1 MSNIFSFSGRIR
13 RTEYAVTQ
21 IIISFVAGIIFAIG
35 GASLFAGESAAAGA
49 MIFLFIALVFLSW
62 VSLAS
67 GAKRCHDRGNSG
79 FFQIIPFYGLW
90 MLFGDG
96 DHGLNSYG
104 NDPKGR
110 IGQADLFRTAATSQV
125 PLEGTSVGH

>member
-21 IIISFVAGIIFAIG
+21 ILLSIVGGILFFVFGV
-35 GASLFAGESAAAGA
+35 SLFAGESAAAGA
-49 MIFLFIALVFLSW
+49 LVLLGVTMLLGTW
-62 VSLAS
+62 ISLAA

-79 FFQIIPFYGLW
+79 FFQLIPFYGLW

-96 DHGLNSYG
+96 DHGSNRYG
-104 NDPKGR
+104 ADPKGR
-110 IGQADLFRTAATSQV
+110 MSQADLFRANASAPATFEAA
-125 PLEGTSVGH
+125 PRN

>member
-21 IIISFVAGIIFAIG
+21 IILSFVGGIIFFVFG
-35 GASLFAGESAAAGA
+35 VSLFAGESAAAGA
-49 MIFLFIALVFLSW
+49 IVFLFVAMLFISW

-79 FFQIIPFYGLW
+79 FFQLIPFYGLW

-96 DHGLNSYG
+96 DHGRNIYG

-110 IGQADLFRTAATSQV
+110 MSQADLFGTTASAQA
-125 PLEGTSVGH
+125 PLTY

>member
-21 IIISFVAGIIFAIG
+21 IIISFLVGIIFFVFG
-35 GASLFAGESAAAGA
+35 VSLFAGESAVGGA
-49 MIFLFIALVFLSW
+49 MILLCVSMLLSAW
-62 VSLAS
+62 VSLAA

-79 FFQIIPFYGLW
+79 LYQLIPFYGLW

-96 DHGLNSYG
+96 DHGSNHYG
-104 NDPKGR
+104 ADPKNR
-110 IGQADLFRTAATSQV
+110 MSHADLLRATAPTQTSFEETPV
-125 PLEGTSVGH
+125 S

>member
-21 IIISFVAGIIFAIG
+21 IIISFVVAIMFFVFG
-35 GASLFAGESAAAGA
+35 VSLFAGESAATGA
-49 MIFLFIALVFLSW
+49 IIFLFAAMFLSVW
-62 VSLAS
+62 ISFAS

-79 FFQIIPFYGLW
+79 FYQLIPFYGLW

-96 DHGLNSYG
+96 DHGSNRYG
-104 NDPKGR
+104 SDPKGR
-110 IGQADLFRTAATSQV
+110 MSQADLLRATAPTQTS
-125 PLEGTSVGH
+125 LEGALVS

>member
-21 IIISFVAGIIFAIG
+21 ILVSFVGSILFLIFS
-35 GASLFAGESAAAGA
+35 ASLFAGESVATG
-49 MIFLFIALVFLSW
+49 MLIILFVPMLLLSW
-62 VSLAS
+62 VSLAA

-79 FFQIIPFYGLW
+79 FFQLIPFYGLW

-96 DHGLNSYG
+96 DHGPNRYG
-104 NDPKGR
+104 ADPKR
-110 IGQADLFRTAATSQV
+110 RVSQADLLRASALRQAT
-125 PLEGTSVGH
+125 

>member
-13 RTEYAVTQ
+13 RTEYAVTH
-21 IIISFVAGIIFAIG
+21 IILTTLMSVIFFVFGV
-35 GASLFAGESAAAGA
+35 SLFAGESAAAGA
-49 MIFLFIALVFLSW
+49 TIFFVVAMLMASW
-62 VSLAS
+62 ISLAS

-79 FFQIIPFYGLW
+79 FFQLIPFYGLW

-96 DHGLNSYG
+96 DHGSNYYG

-110 IGQADLFRTAATSQV
+110 ISQADMYRAAV
-125 PLEGTSVGH
+125 PAQEVLVS

>member
-21 IIISFVAGIIFAIG
+21 ILISFVAGILFFG
-35 GASLFAGESAAAGA
+35 FGVSLFAGGESAAASA
-49 MIFLFIALVFLSW
+49 MVIFFIGVLLMSW
-62 VSLAS
+62 VSLAA

-79 FFQIIPFYGLW
+79 FFQLIPFYGLW

-96 DHGLNSYG
+96 DHGTNRYG
-104 NDPKGR
+104 ADPKGR
-110 IGQADLFRTAATSQV
+110 MSQADLFTATASARAPYESTPV
-125 PLEGTSVGH
+125 

>member
-21 IIISFVAGIIFAIG
+21 IVLSIVGSIIFFVFG
-35 GASLFAGESAAAGA
+35 VSLLAGGESAVGGVLVA
-49 MIFLFIALVFLSW
+49 MFVTYAVITWIAI
-62 VSLAS
+62 AS

-79 FFQIIPFYGLW
+79 FFQLIPFYSLW

-96 DHGLNSYG
+96 DHGRNNYG
-104 NDPKGR
+104 DDPKGR
-110 IGQADLFRTAATSQV
+110 MSQADIFEAMSSKKATA
-125 PLEGTSVGH
+125 

>member
-21 IIISFVAGIIFAIG
+21 IIISFVAGIMFFIFG
-35 GASLFAGESAAAGA
+35 VSLFAGESAATGA
-49 MIFLFIALVFLSW
+49 IILFCVTMVLSIW

-67 GAKRCHDRGNSG
+67 GAKRCHDRGNTG
-79 FFQIIPFYGLW
+79 FFQLIPFYGLW

-96 DHGLNSYG
+96 DHGSNRYG
-104 NDPKGR
+104 ADPKGR
-110 IGQADLFRTAATSQV
+110 MSQADLFKITTPIQSSIEEV
-125 PLEGTSVGH
+125 PVN

>member
-21 IIISFVAGIIFAIG
+21 IALSAVVGLIFMVF
-35 GASLFAGESAAAGA
+35 GASLLAGESAAIGA
-49 MIFLFIALVFLSW
+49 TLFLGVAMLLASW

-79 FFQIIPFYGLW
+79 FFQLIPFYGLW

-96 DHGLNSYG
+96 DHGSNGYG
-104 NDPKGR
+104 SDPKGR
-110 IGQADLFRTAATSQV
+110 MSQADLLRATAPAQAS
-125 PLEGTSVGH
+125 LEHA